1 MDSKDRL
8 KTGFAA
14 LPEELH
20 LEIYKWSANRMVLK
34 TVPGIKHVR
43 WVATTYNSGITGV
56 SREIQQAAGDTLY
69 ALDREKKARL
79 FVHWKG
85 IKQLPRLLQLL
96 AHTYTW
102 GKRWLEANPPN
113 ATDGQQDWVRVKKST
128 SHDLNALLYE
138 YLNPSHYKK
147 IFSELGDPSRS
158 PTLSALVRDWFSD
171 IATKCNTA
179 APIPMDTTERRLL
192 IEFLEMTMDKL
203 RNPNT
208 RGDLE
213 ISITV
218 PKADT
223 NYADPDDQTRRLYL
237 DDVVEYMYQL
247 FETFRTH
254 FRIKFRFLAVLNT
267 PADEFK
273 WILVGGYYAEFV
285 EPSYNLVQT
294 EGTGGFEVK
303 LGSIARVD
311 HEALDMA

>member
-1 MDSKDRL
+1 MDSIDRL

-14 LPEELH
+14 LPEELR
-20 LEIYKWSANRMVLK
+20 LEIYKWNANRMALN

-43 WVATTYNSGITGV
+43 WVATAYSSGITGV
-56 SREIQQAAGDTLY
+56 SREIQQAASDTLY
-69 ALDREKKARL
+69 ALDREKEARL

-128 SHDLNALLYE
+128 SHDLNTLLYE
-138 YLNPSHYKK
+138 YLNPSHYKR
-147 IFSELGDPSRS
+147 IFSELGDPSRL
-158 PTLSALVRDWFSD
+158 PTLSTLVRDWFSD

-179 APIPMDTTERRLL
+179 APIPLSTAERRLL

-203 RNPNT
+203 RNPN
-208 RGDLE
+208 
-213 ISITV
+213 
-218 PKADT
+218 
-223 NYADPDDQTRRLYL
+223 PDDQTRALYL

-254 FRIKFRFLAVLNT
+254 FRIKFRLVAVLNT
-267 PADEFK
+267 PADELI
-273 WILVGGYYAEFV
+273 WTLVGEDYAKFI
-285 EPSYNLVQT
+285 EPCYNIVQR
-294 EGTGGFEVK
+294 EGTGDFEVTFS
-303 LGSIARVD
+303 SIMRVD